1 MFALY
6 FIVSLFAF
14 CLRPEAIKDGDTAV
28 DAVNRTSEENFAY
41 NATNPPAPV
50 NSPIVDNATEFL
62 CNYSAILEPLTGI
75 LINLTDSVNDTTVDD
90 GPYVWE
96 QFSDCPLLDIST
108 LEKRVWD

>member
-6 FIVSLFAF
+6 FLVSLFAF
-14 CLRPEAIKDGDTAV
+14 CLRPGAIKEGDELDL
-28 DAVNRTSEENFAY
+28 DATNRTSEENFAF

-62 CNYSAILEPLTGI
+62 CNYSTILEPLTAV
-75 LINLTDSVNDTTVDD
+75 LVNLTDFNNETAVDD

-108 LEKRVWD
+108 LEKRVS